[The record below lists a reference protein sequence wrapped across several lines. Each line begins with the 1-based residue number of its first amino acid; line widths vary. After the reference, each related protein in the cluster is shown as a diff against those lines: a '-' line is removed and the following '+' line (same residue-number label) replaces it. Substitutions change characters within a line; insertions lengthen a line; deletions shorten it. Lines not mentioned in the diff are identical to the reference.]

1 MFFKGKHEAARM
13 ELRFINKTGNRHF
26 DKPSYI
32 YMWTH
37 VYICIYIYI
46 RVFMYNIFMY
56 TYLYSLLFAAK
67 KPDGVFRESSCRL
80 PLETS
85 IACEP

>member
-1 MFFKGKHEAARM
+1 MGLLLFFLKYMHLYK
-13 ELRFINKTGNRHF
+13 HF
-26 DKPSYI
+26 DIYI
-32 YMWTH
+32 YISGLMC
-37 VYICIYIYI
+37 ICIYIYTYAYLC
-46 RVFMYNIFMY
+46 MNIFMY